1 MKRIVINHV
10 MLCYVM
16 SNLTTN
22 HTYHSLTF
30 FNVTIHHRNDF
41 SHKERRQR
49 IFTLFFILI
58 NLEIILLLHQSAL
71 CGKPFIANTH
81 LQLRFCQYG
90 IWTTTSKE
98 MTSDEFVNGIYLG
111 RVCSWTCRLGDN
123 RIGMINDTNIRRW

>member
-1 MKRIVINHV
+1 MKKMVINHV
-10 MLCYVM
+10 MLCPIYNK
-16 SNLTTN
+16 SYLPQS
-22 HTYHSLTF
+22 YFLQ
-30 FNVTIHHRNDF
+30 RDYPPQERLLLQR
-41 SHKERRQR
+41 KEAS

-71 CGKPFIANTH
+71 CGEPFIANTH

>member
-1 MKRIVINHV
+1 
-10 MLCYVM
+10 MLCYVQ
-16 SNLTTN
+16 SNNKSYLPQS
-22 HTYHSLTF
+22 YFLQ
-30 FNVTIHHRNDF
+30 RDYPPQERLLLQR
-41 SHKERRQR
+41 KEAS

>member
-1 MKRIVINHV
+1 MKRIVINH
-10 MLCYVM
+10 VM

-71 CGKPFIANTH
+71 CVEPFIANTH
-81 LQLRFCQYG
+81 L
-90 IWTTTSKE
+90 
-98 MTSDEFVNGIYLG
+98 
-111 RVCSWTCRLGDN
+111 
-123 RIGMINDTNIRRW
+123 

>member
-1 MKRIVINHV
+1 
-10 MLCYVM
+10 MLCYVQ
-16 SNLTTN
+16 SNNKSYLPQF
-22 HTYHSLTF
+22 YFLQ
-30 FNVTIHHRNDF
+30 RDYPPRERLLPQR
-41 SHKERRQR
+41 KEAS

-71 CGKPFIANTH
+71 CGEPFIANTH